1 MANDYSANTPIY
13 LQIINDIK
21 LKIVSGEW
29 KTGQRIMPVRELAMR
44 FTVNP
49 NTMQRALSELEREG
63 LIYTE
68 RTTGK
73 FVTTDEDLVS
83 KVRDMLAAEYLEDFF
98 SNMLKLGYTTEH
110 IKRIIENYAMK
121 SKEG

>member
-1 MANDYSANTPIY
+1 MASDYSANSPIY

-29 KTGQRIMPVRELAMR
+29 KTGQRIMPVRELAMH

-83 KVRDMLAAEYLEDFF
+83 KVRDMLATKYLQDFF
-98 SNMLKLGYTTEH
+98 SNMLKLGYNTEH
-110 IKRIIENYAMK
+110 IKKIIESYAMK
-121 SKEG
+121 HKEG